1 MFDLENSIVKLNIDH
16 EKVIGEKEKQLDD
29 PNKSMVTLRKGNGTV
44 KKDQELLKEEKSK
57 LNHELGKIQYDKD
70 TDAEVKSEEKLRK
83 LFYDI
88 IQKHLDDGKYI

>member
-1 MFDLENSIVKLNIDH
+1 MNIDH

-29 PNKSMVTLRKGNGTV
+29 PNKSMVTVRKGNGSV
-44 KKDQELLKEEKSK
+44 KKELKLLKEEKAK

-70 TDAEVKSEEKLRK
+70 TDDEVKSEEKLRKVKKNTK